1 MAIRM
6 PAVSLTAVPGRRR
19 LTLDLAK
26 EIERRGFTGIFSPS
40 PLAGMALCES
50 LAQVTEDIIFGSSIA
65 PIYHRTADDFAQTA
79 AFIHEVSGGRFR
91 FGIGV
96 SHGPALARI
105 GVTAGRPLA
114 DTRDFVSRLRAVQ
127 RIGELPPIVL
137 ASMRKRMIA
146 LAGEIGD
153 GMVFA
158 NAARSHMA
166 QSLAALPEAK
176 RHDPDFF
183 IGCMTPT
190 CISDD
195 VAAAKAVNRRTLSR
209 YVLLPNY
216 RNYWKEAGYVEEM
229 TAVEA
234 AVAAGD
240 GEAVPACLTDEWLAD
255 VTLFG
260 PPAHIRDQVEAWF
273 DAGVRT
279 PILVP
284 SSAAGNQIKA
294 LEELFA
300 TFGN

>member
-1 MAIRM
+1 MAPRM
-6 PAVSLTAVPGRRR
+6 PAISLTAVPGRRR

-40 PLAGMALCES
+40 PMAGMALCES
-50 LAQVTEDIIFGSSIA
+50 LAHVTSDIPFGTSIA
-65 PIYHRTADDFAQTA
+65 PIYFRTADDFAQTA
-79 AFIHEVSGGRFR
+79 AYIHEVSGGRFR

-96 SHGPALARI
+96 SHGPALKRLGLA
-105 GVTAGRPLA
+105 AGKPLA
-114 DTRDFVSRLRAVQ
+114 DTRNFVEDLRSTQ

-137 ASMRKRMIA
+137 ATLRKRMIA

-166 QSLAALPEAK
+166 QSLAALPDDK
-176 RHDPDFF
+176 RNDPGFF

-195 VAAAKAVNRRTLSR
+195 VDAAKAVNRRTLSR

-234 AVAAGD
+234 AVEAGD
-240 GEAVPACLTDEWLAD
+240 GDAVPECLTDEWLAD

-260 PPAHIRDQVEAWF
+260 TPSHVRDQVEAWF

-294 LEELFA
+294 LEEVFA
-300 TFGN
+300 TFEN